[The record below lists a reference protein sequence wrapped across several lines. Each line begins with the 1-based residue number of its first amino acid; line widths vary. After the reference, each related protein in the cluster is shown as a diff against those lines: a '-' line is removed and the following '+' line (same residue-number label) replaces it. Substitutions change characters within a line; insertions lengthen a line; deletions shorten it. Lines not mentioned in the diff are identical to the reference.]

1 MVTIFLIALAVL
13 LVSGLF
19 LIGKIAVTIG
29 GVLIV
34 IAVIKWLLSKVIKK
48 NCDFIAT
55 IPMTGKIN
63 SLNASVSCAIV
74 LSGIINNRK

>member
-48 NCDFIAT
+48 NEE
-55 IPMTGKIN
+55 
-63 SLNASVSCAIV
+63 S
-74 LSGIINNRK
+74 